1 MTNQSQPL
9 KIQPEAKFS
18 LGRVVATPGACKAL
32 DRHDTSYSSLVDR
45 HVAGDWGDICAFDAR
60 ANEQAL
66 LDNTR
71 LLSCYTLGDERIWVI
86 TEHDRTSTCILLPC
100 EY

>member
-1 MTNQSQPL
+1 M
-9 KIQPEAKFS
+9 
-18 LGRVVATPGACKAL
+18 ATPGACKAL
-32 DRHDTSYSSLVDR
+32 DKYGTSYSSLLDR
-45 HVAGDWGDICAFDAR
+45 HVAGDWGDVCASDAR

-71 LLSCYTLGDERIWVI
+71 LLSYYILGDERIWVI